1 MLPFKRTFEGEKQQ
15 LRELNSRLVQYL
27 SRTKQLEKENVHL
40 IAEINKLREA
50 KAAEWEPNYK
60 DEMRDLRRMVAQL
73 SFEKSQAELER
84 EKLWRELQMVQ
95 GLCSEQT
102 EVCRD
107 ISGELKGCEQ
117 ELHRAHKTNDQLQQR
132 LFQLENERKRLEDEH
147 RQEMHHLRVKVESRV
162 VPVVTQT
169 YRGPPAASTE
179 EMHEYARDLSE
190 GWIHTFEMYQRKVEE
205 MEQGTREDRAM
216 LCDLQREKMLYASEL
231 DKMRAEAEKQG
242 QVQLRLEE
250 QLMHMQDRFRTDCSD
265 YQMIIEQLE
274 EERKAM
280 ADTIAERMREHQQLL
295 QVKMDLGTEVSAY
308 RALLEGERMGLQ
320 DANRRMNPQQR
331 ERVID
336 IRLPAQPYTQ
346 RTSAVSSRHRV
357 DTRYSAPMSNLRRS
371 PVPPSGSRSPSR
383 VIPISVAGRAQ
394 HQSPASRRD
403 MVSFAKARA
412 DASSLASAA
421 RKGTDKAAE
430 NTSEEAGGDQVV
442 KVKKA
447 HQENQVSPIKSPPA
461 EAKTVAS
468 AQEKSMITSAEGE
481 AQAPSQPQ
489 RDNNSTDME
498 TPEVPSGPNEK
509 KALDSVSVEEL
520 IEKVIKPA
528 GLEAKV
534 GSSGDAKLTYHVEKT
549 EQEDGTTKTQIVL
562 ESKVEEELDFSKDA
576 TLDGLL
582 NQGVKKVSLE
592 DIEHTA
598 TGSMIKDLLSGLRGS
613 GELENRSVNVEII
626 EEPVEALSE
635 EETDIEQH
643 VRGDLYE
650 PPARYFQIEE
660 LENVSE
666 GVPSPRSADDTTR
679 PPEENT
685 QVRSVQVQEVSSKSE
700 SSYFSHDQEPREYF
714 VSTPDDNLSEHE
726 EGITSYGHYGVV
738 DDLSD
743 ERYYQ
748 DQDRDLFPRKVIVE
762 ESEECAFLPGG
773 HAFPS
778 EGFQPRECIIE
789 EEVRISPV
797 VQESMLEF
805 LKEDSLEPKEQL
817 KGALEKLQSSV
828 SGPLREELAFLTR
841 VSSNSPQNVA
851 VDVRKVQ
858 QSSDNGTTTIVA
870 ELNVSQTLEDSGL
883 LEGGEDLSEEQI
895 MAALRASDLGLE
907 KGFQGGAGGGYTFQ
921 ISKEE
926 NRTYSDGGFSSEGE
940 TAPETSK
947 SERSETLG
955 TPVKITQEQRI
966 ATLYL
971 ESPTDD

>member
-1 MLPFKRTFEGEKQQ
+1 MLPFNRTFEGEKQQ

-117 ELHRAHKTNDQLQQR
+117 ELHRAHNTNDQLQQR
-132 LFQLENERKRLEDEH
+132 LFQLENERKRLEEAH

-205 MEQGTREDRAM
+205 MEQGIREDRAM

-250 QLMHMQDRFRTDCSD
+250 QLMHMQDRFRTDCGE

-295 QVKMDLGTEVSAY
+295 QVKMDLGMEVSAY

-412 DASSLASAA
+412 DASSAASAA
-421 RKGTDKAAE
+421 RKGTDKAGE

-468 AQEKSMITSAEGE
+468 AQVKSMITSAEGE
-481 AQAPSQPQ
+481 AQAPSQPE

-498 TPEVPSGPNEK
+498 KPEVPSGPNEK

-582 NQGVKKVSLE
+582 HQGVKKVSLE
-592 DIEHTA
+592 DIEDTA

-679 PPEENT
+679 PPEENA

-714 VSTPDDNLSEHE
+714 VSTPDDNLFEHE

-907 KGFQGGAGGGYTFQ
+907 KGFQGGAGGGYTFK

-947 SERSETLG
+947 SERSATLG

-966 ATLYL
+966 ATVYL

>member
-250 QLMHMQDRFRTDCSD
+250 QLMHMQDRFRTDCSE

-308 RALLEGERMGLQ
+308 RNSDLLLFISKLARCLL
-320 DANRRMNPQQR
+320 PPS
-331 ERVID
+331 D

-421 RKGTDKAAE
+421 RKGTDKAGE

-468 AQEKSMITSAEGE
+468 AQVKSMITSAEGE

-549 EQEDGTTKTQIVL
+549 KQEDGTTKTQIVL

-895 MAALRASDLGLE
+895 MAALRASNLGLE